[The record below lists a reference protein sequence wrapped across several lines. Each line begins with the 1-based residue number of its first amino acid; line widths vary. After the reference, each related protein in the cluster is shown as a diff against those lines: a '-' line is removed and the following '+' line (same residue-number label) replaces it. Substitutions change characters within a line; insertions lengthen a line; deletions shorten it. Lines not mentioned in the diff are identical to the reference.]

1 MCSSHTLFDNTTRT
15 PSNTDTLSELW
26 TEIQNRVKKAKES
39 RVSKFHTSVFPESH
53 SGPHASTK
61 NLRAQVVRKEESET
75 PTPSQQSQNDEDTE
89 NTNEMMIVCPVE
101 GCSRLYKGK
110 RSLLYHV
117 DNAHFVCR
125 KVVRDVLKN
134 CKTATEINGALKDK
148 KIVVNEASAS
158 PTPPSTPGEPPLKKM
173 KKPTTPPGKSV
184 RIRVRFQ
191 GRILNKTNAIIDTSK
206 KKEISKRCD
215 FEARALFGLTHPEIV
230 ALLPG
235 MAGSEKL
242 SNELLPPMN
251 ASSVQKGYISAIS
264 SVASRIQGFVYGE
277 TMEIARIER
286 QLMREEEKE
295 MQRLMREEERMKYRD
310 MLDAIQAPSTDLVSR
325 LHDEWKFSDSSS
337 RVVADVAQS
346 SSSSDEIVPYFFD
359 SADQVTML
367 KNIINQHNDEDMLIE
382 VYEFLKNFSCDLDPE
397 ISTSAITSEAST
409 HVKSTLKKLNVST
422 LLKSLT
428 EGKDVFGA
436 NSVLPYRTYL
446 CSRVRNTSNTNTNT
460 RTGTIVIWILQPIF
474 ADMDKVFFG
483 QRSEEEEN
491 MSCT

>member
-1 MCSSHTLFDNTTRT
+1 M
-15 PSNTDTLSELW
+15 
-26 TEIQNRVKKAKES
+26 KKAKES

-61 NLRAQVVRKEESET
+61 NLRAQVVRKEISTTSSSET
-75 PTPSQQSQNDEDTE
+75 TQNNKDTE

-117 DNAHFVCR
+117 DNSHFVCR
-125 KVVRDVLKN
+125 QIVRDVLKK
-134 CKTATEINGALKDK
+134 CKTASEIKGALKDK
-148 KIVVNEASAS
+148 KIVVNEASA
-158 PTPPSTPGEPPLKKM
+158 TPPSTPGEPPLKKM

-346 SSSSDEIVPYFFD
+346 SSSSDETVPYFFD

-409 HVKSTLKKLNVST
+409 YVKSTLQKLNVST

-436 NSVLPYRTYL
+436 NSVLPYRTCL
-446 CSRVRNTSNTNTNT
+446 CQCSR
-460 RTGTIVIWILQPIF
+460 
-474 ADMDKVFFG
+474 
-483 QRSEEEEN
+483 
-491 MSCT
+491 

>member
-1 MCSSHTLFDNTTRT
+1 M
-15 PSNTDTLSELW
+15 
-26 TEIQNRVKKAKES
+26 EIQNRVKKAKES
-39 RVSKFHTSVFPESH
+39 RVSKFHVSVFPESH

-61 NLRAQVVRKEESET
+61 NLRAQVVRKEISTTSSSET
-75 PTPSQQSQNDEDTE
+75 TQNNKDTEE

-117 DNAHFVCR
+117 DNSHFVCR
-125 KVVRDVLKN
+125 QIVRDVLKK
-134 CKTATEINGALKDK
+134 CKTASEIKGALKDK
-148 KIVVNEASAS
+148 KIVVNEASA
-158 PTPPSTPGEPPLKKM
+158 TPPSTPGEPPLKKM

-206 KKEISKRCD
+206 KKQINKQCD

-325 LHDEWKFSDSSS
+325 LHNEWKFTDSSS
-337 RVVADVAQS
+337 RVAADVAQS
-346 SSSSDEIVPYFFD
+346 SSSSSSDEIVVPYFFD

-436 NSVLPYRTYL
+436 NSVLPYRTLIVYL
-446 CSRVRNTSNTNTNT
+446 CYCIYGVSSSVYAHTHTHTHTHNT
-460 RTGTIVIWILQPIF
+460 RYKSFKYLQT
-474 ADMDKVFFG
+474 
-483 QRSEEEEN
+483 N
-491 MSCT
+491 MKTLNS